1 MTDPLL
7 LLTALQQGDSFLP
20 TGAVAL
26 SWCLETL
33 REEAIV
39 GTPGELERFLDG
51 QLEHRWAS
59 FDRVALVAA
68 HRAAGD
74 LYETSRIDRRVEAC
88 TLARELRLGSR
99 RAGQALLAIHVRLG
113 TPPATTYANMVKK
126 DAAPGHLPVA
136 QGLLWRASGMDE
148 TTAACVS
155 AYTFAVALQSAALR
169 LGLIGHVHAQQHLA
183 HARPKI
189 AALLATPV
197 PPLTELGAWAPQTD
211 IASMRHELAHARLF
225 AN

>member
-7 LLTALQQGDSFLP
+7 LLTVLQQGDSFLP
-20 TGAVAL
+20 TGALAL
-26 SWCLETL
+26 SWGLETL
-33 REEAIV
+33 REEGMV
-39 GTPGELERFLDG
+39 GTPGELEQFLHG

-74 LYETSRIDRRVEAC
+74 LDEVARIDRRVEAC
-88 TLARELRLGSR
+88 TLAREMREGSR
-99 RAGQALLAIHVRLG
+99 RAGQALLAIHGRLG
-113 TPPATTYANMVKK
+113 RLGAAAYAAMVSEGAT
-126 DAAPGHLPVA
+126 PGHLTPT

-169 LGLIGHVHAQQHLA
+169 LGLIGHVRAQQNLA
-183 HARPKI
+183 RAGPKI

-211 IASMRHELAHARLF
+211 IASMRHELADARLF

>member
-1 MTDPLL
+1 VTDPLL
-7 LLTALQQGDSFLP
+7 LLSALQQGDSFLP
-20 TGAVAL
+20 TGALAL
-26 SWCLETL
+26 SWGLETL
-33 REEAIV
+33 REEAVV
-39 GTPGELERFLDG
+39 GTPAALEQFLHG
-51 QLEHRWAS
+51 QLGHRWAS

-74 LYETSRIDRRVEAC
+74 LPATARIDRHVEAC

-99 RAGQALLAIHVRLG
+99 RAGQALLALHARLG
-113 TPPATTYANMVKK
+113 TPPATTYADMVKK
-126 DAAPGHLPVA
+126 DAAPGHLSVV

-148 TTAACVS
+148 TAAACVS
-155 AYTFAVALQSAALR
+155 AYTFAVGLLSAALR

-183 HARPKI
+183 GARPKI

-211 IASMRHELAHARLF
+211 IASMRHEVADARLF